1 MQKRASLTAT
11 EEQTDINISPLI
23 DMVFILLIF
32 FIVTTVF
39 VEEPG
44 VEVNKPRAVSIEN
57 LEKNSILI
65 AITSNARIVYGGKDI
80 GIGGVR
86 PIVQRLT
93 QKDPMPVILQVD
105 ECARAPWWCAPLTK
119 QNLPSDQSQPFRPSS
134 LVDLIPFHFTQVAC
148 VRCCPY
154 DSTQSQNPRPG
165 PYQNARRNRQTGAL
179 NRIHFKLSH

>member
-1 MQKRASLTAT
+1 MQKKPSLTAS

-44 VEVNKPRAVSIEN
+44 VEVNKPHAFSIQN

-86 PIVQRLT
+86 AIVKRLT
-93 QKDPMPVILQVD
+93 QRDPMPVILQVD
-105 ECARAPWWCAPLTK
+105 ESAPG
-119 QNLPSDQSQPFRPSS
+119 S
-134 LVDLIPFHFTQVAC
+134 LV
-148 VRCCPY
+148 VRAI
-154 DSTQSQNPRPG
+154 DE
-165 PYQNARRNRQTGAL
+165 AKLAGAT
-179 NRIHFKLSH
+179 KVSLSALRL

>member
-1 MQKRASLTAT
+1 MQNRASLTAT
-11 EEQTDINISPLI
+11 DEQTNINISPLI

-44 VEVNKPRAVSIEN
+44 VDVNKPRAVSIEN

-93 QKDPMPVILQVD
+93 QKDPMPVILQI
-105 ECARAPWWCAPLTK
+105 
-119 QNLPSDQSQPFRPSS
+119 DQSAPGTLVVRAIDEAKLAGATKVS
-134 LVDLIPFHFTQVAC
+134 L
-148 VRCCPY
+148 
-154 DSTQSQNPRPG
+154 S
-165 PYQNARRNRQTGAL
+165 AL
-179 NRIHFKLSH
+179 RL

>member
-1 MQKRASLTAT
+1 MNKRASLTAT

-44 VEVNKPRAVSIEN
+44 VEVTKPRAASIQN

-65 AITSNARIVYGGKDI
+65 AITSNGRIVYGGKDI

-86 PIVQRLT
+86 PIVKRLT
-93 QKDPMPVILQVD
+93 QKEAMPVILQVD
-105 ECARAPWWCAPLTK
+105 EGAPGQLVVRTIDEAKLANASK
-119 QNLPSDQSQPFRPSS
+119 VS
-134 LVDLIPFHFTQVAC
+134 LSADRL
-148 VRCCPY
+148 
-154 DSTQSQNPRPG
+154 
-165 PYQNARRNRQTGAL
+165 
-179 NRIHFKLSH
+179 